1 MLEVMGFDESS
12 NVLID
17 ARPSSIQ
24 QFRAEFPIT
33 EQLIY
38 LNHAAVAPLSRR
50 ASNAMKELA
59 DQACHLGSLH
69 YAEWMR
75 CYSDLRQAA
84 ARLIN
89 AGKDEIAIV
98 KNTSE
103 GISFIAEGFPWK

>member
-1 MLEVMGFDESS
+1 MLGVMGFEESS
-12 NVLID
+12 KALL
-17 ARPSSIQ
+17 ASRQPSIQ
-24 QFRAEFPIT
+24 RFRDEFPVT

-38 LNHAAVAPLSRR
+38 LNHAAVAPLCRR

-59 DQACHLGSLH
+59 DQACHLGSLN

-103 GISFIAEGFPWK
+103 G